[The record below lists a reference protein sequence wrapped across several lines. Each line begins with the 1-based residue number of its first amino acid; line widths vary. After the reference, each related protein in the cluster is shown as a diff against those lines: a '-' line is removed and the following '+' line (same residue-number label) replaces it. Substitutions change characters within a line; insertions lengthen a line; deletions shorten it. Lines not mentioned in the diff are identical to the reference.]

1 MLIEK
6 RCYGCKQTKSVT
18 EYNKNS
24 NHWSGYQS
32 YCKQCKQ
39 QIDKEYKA
47 HRASMITEKKCSC
60 CQEVKPLEQFSIRTG
75 AKDGRQGYCKECRNE
90 IGLKYRA
97 GKANPSIIKDEVEL
111 DNIPTDFSEYSK
123 RCSFCQEVKSLDYF
137 YKNKTS
143 SDGYSSR
150 CTLCYKHAY
159 QLNREVANAQALKR
173 HYEKKNKAV
182 PDHVDTM
189 AKNKVE
195 YRSKSKYWET
205 SEYKAQVKQRQ
216 DEKKARWRAVFDE
229 RRADI
234 ERLINAYEADPAESQ
249 NLIIEF
255 HHVVRPNWKLNYGK
269 RTELYERGARQGNYN
284 C

>member
-1 MLIEK
+1 LVKIEPSEFKQANKAPTKQSPGSTLKKISPTDFGNIKKIPEKILSLDDFYNEEVYDSMLN
-6 RCYGCKQTKSVT
+6 V
-18 EYNKNS
+18 
-24 NHWSGYQS
+24 
-32 YCKQCKQ
+32 
-39 QIDKEYKA
+39 
-47 HRASMITEKKCSC
+47 
-60 CQEVKPLEQFSIRTG
+60 F
-75 AKDGRQGYCKECRNE
+75 
-90 IGLKYRA
+90 
-97 GKANPSIIKDEVEL
+97 SIIKDEVEL

-150 CTLCYKHAY
+150 CTLCYKHSY
-159 QLNREVANAQALKR
+159 QLHREVANAQALKR

-205 SEYKAQVKQRQ
+205 SEYKAQIKQRQ
-216 DEKKARWRAVFDE
+216 DEKKARWRTVFDE

-234 ERLINAYEADPAESQ
+234 EQLINAYEADPAESQ

>member
-6 RCYGCKQTKSVT
+6 QCYGCKQTKSVT
-18 EYNKNS
+18 EYNKNPD
-24 NHWSGYQS
+24 HWSGYQS
-32 YCKQCKQ
+32 YCRQCKQ
-39 QIDKEYKA
+39 QIDKKYKA

-60 CQEVKPLEQFSIRTG
+60 CQQVKLLEQFSIRSN

-97 GKANPSIIKDEVEL
+97 GKANPSIVKDEIEL

-123 RCSFCQEVKSLDYF
+123 CCSNCKETKSLDYF

-216 DEKKARWRAVFDE
+216 DEKKARWRTVFDE
-229 RRADI
+229 RRADV
-234 ERLINAYEADPAESQ
+234 ERLINAYEANPAESL
-249 NLIIEF
+249 NLVIKF
-255 HHVVRPNWKLNYGK
+255 HHEVRPNWKLNYGK